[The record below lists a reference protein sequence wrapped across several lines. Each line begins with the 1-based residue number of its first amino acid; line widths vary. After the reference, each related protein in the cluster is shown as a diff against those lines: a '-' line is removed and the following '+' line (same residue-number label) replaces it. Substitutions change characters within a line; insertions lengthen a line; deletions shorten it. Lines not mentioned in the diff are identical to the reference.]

1 MKKAVFRTVSVGLL
15 VVLLAGCT
23 GQPKTSAEPTPTV
36 GVTIPGGAQAGSQA
50 SGRQIIAEG
59 QAVPVRSAALG
70 LPSAGTVI
78 SVPVTLGA
86 QVKAGDLLAQLD
98 TRQLELQIAQSAA
111 NVAVAQARLDQ
122 LNQGPAAQDEAAA
135 QQNVASAQATYDK
148 VRAGPAASDL
158 TAAQAALTSAQ
169 KNLASVR
176 AGPNAEQLRN
186 LAAQRDNARAAR
198 DQAQAAY
205 DRIQGAPDAGA
216 RPESLQLQ
224 QATNNF
230 NAADAAYKDAQGH
243 PTDAELAAA
252 SAQVQAAQAALD
264 RLTPDAAEVQ
274 AKLAALE
281 NTKAALAKLQP
292 TAGDRVVLEA
302 GVKAAQAAHDLAA
315 EQLSAAGLVAP
326 FAGTVV
332 SLDIATGEYATPGTP
347 ILRLADT
354 SAWRIETKD
363 LTELNIAQVELGMPA
378 TVTFDA
384 IPGLELSGHVSQ
396 IKPYGDNRQGDIVF
410 TITITPD
417 QQDERLRWNMTAK
430 VSIGSR

>member
-1 MKKAVFRTVSVGLL
+1 MKKVFFCAVSIGLL
-15 VVLLAGCT
+15 VLLFAGCT

-36 GVTIPGGAQAGSQA
+36 GVTVPVGAQAGGQA

-59 QAVPVRSAALG
+59 QAVPVRRAALG

-78 SVPVTLGA
+78 SVPVSLGA

-98 TRQLELQIAQSAA
+98 TRQLELQLAQAAA
-111 NVAVAQARLDQ
+111 NVAVAQAKLDQ
-122 LNQGPAAQDEAAA
+122 LNQGPAAQDVAAA
-135 QQNVASAQATYDK
+135 QQDVASAQAAYDK
-148 VRAGPAASDL
+148 VRAGAAVSDL
-158 TAAQAALTSAQ
+158 AAAQAALTAAQ
-169 KNLASVR
+169 KNYASVR

-230 NAADAAYKDAQGH
+230 NAADAAYEDAQGH

-252 SAQVQAAQAALD
+252 SAQVQATKAALD
-264 RLTPDAAEVQ
+264 RLTPDASEEQ

-292 TAGDRVVLEA
+292 SAGDRAVLEA
-302 GVKAAQAAHDLAA
+302 GVKAALVARELAT
-315 EQLSAAGLVAP
+315 EQISAARLVAP

-332 SLDIATGEYATPGTP
+332 SLDIAAGEYAAPGTP

-384 IPGLELSGHVSQ
+384 LPGLELSGHVSQ
-396 IKPYGDNRQGDIVF
+396 IKPYGDTRQGDIVY
-410 TITITPD
+410 TVTITPD

-430 VSIGSR
+430 VSIGS

>member
-1 MKKAVFRTVSVGLL
+1 MKRILVGGLVLL
-15 VVLLAGCT
+15 VLALVIAGCA
-23 GQPKTSAEPTPTV
+23 GLSKEPAAPTPT
-36 GVTIPGGAQAGSQA
+36 AQAAPA
-50 SGRQIIAEG
+50 SVKTGGLAYGGQIIAEG

-70 LPSAGTVI
+70 LPSAGIVI

-98 TRQLELQIAQSAA
+98 TRQLELQLAQAAA
-111 NVAVAQARLDQ
+111 NVAVAQAKLDQ
-122 LNQGPAAQDEAAA
+122 FNEGPAAQDVAAA
-135 QQNVASAQATYDK
+135 QQNVASAQAAYDK
-148 VRAGPAASDL
+148 VRAGPAASDRA
-158 TAAQAALTSAQ
+158 AAQAALTSAQ
-169 KNLASVR
+169 KNYARVR

-205 DRIQGAPDAGA
+205 DRIKGAPDAGA

-230 NAADAAYKDAQGH
+230 DAADAAYQDAQGH

-281 NTKAALAKLQP
+281 NAKAALAKLQP
-292 TAGDRVVLEA
+292 RSGDRAVLDA
-302 GVKAAQAAHDLAA
+302 GVKAAQAARDLAA
-315 EQLSAAGLVAP
+315 EQISAARLVAP

-332 SLDIATGEYATPGTP
+332 SLDIAAGEYATPGTP

-363 LTELNIAQVELGMPA
+363 LTELNIAQVQEGMPA

-384 IPGLELSGHVSQ
+384 IPGLELSGQVSQ
-396 IKPYGDNRQGDIVF
+396 IKPYGDTRQGDIVY
-410 TITITPD
+410 TVTITPD

-430 VSIGSR
+430 VSLGSR

>member
-1 MKKAVFRTVSVGLL
+1 MKKVAFSAVSVGLL
-15 VVLLAGCT
+15 FLLVAGCT
-23 GQPKTSAEPTPTV
+23 GQLKPSAEPTPTA
-36 GVTIPGGAQAGSQA
+36 GVAAPVKTQSGALV

-59 QAVPVRSAALG
+59 QAVPARSAALG
-70 LPSAGTVI
+70 LPSAGIVI

-98 TRQLELQIAQSAA
+98 TRQLELQLAQAAA
-111 NVAVAQARLDQ
+111 NVAVAQAKLDQ
-122 LNQGPAAQDEAAA
+122 FIEGPAVQDVAAA
-135 QQNVASAQATYDK
+135 QQNVASAQAAYDK
-148 VRAGPAASDL
+148 VRAGPAASDRA
-158 TAAQAALTSAQ
+158 AAQAALTSAQ
-169 KNLASVR
+169 KNYARVR
-176 AGPNAEQLRN
+176 AGPNAEQLRT

-205 DRIQGAPDAGA
+205 DRIKGAPDAGA

-230 NAADAAYKDAQGH
+230 DAADAAYQDAQGH

-252 SAQVQAAQAALD
+252 FAQVQAAQAALD

-274 AKLAALE
+274 AKLATLE
-281 NTKAALAKLQP
+281 NAKAALAKLQP
-292 TAGDRVVLEA
+292 RSGDRAVLDA
-302 GVKAAQAAHDLAA
+302 GVKAAQAARDLAA
-315 EQLSAAGLVAP
+315 EQISTARLVAP

-332 SLDIATGEYATPGTP
+332 SLDIAAGEYATPGTP

-363 LTELNIAQVELGMPA
+363 LTELNIAQVQEGMPA
-378 TVTFDA
+378 TMTFDA

-396 IKPYGDNRQGDIVF
+396 IKPYGDNRQGDIVY
-410 TITITPD
+410 TVTITPD

-430 VSIGSR
+430 VSLAP

>member
-1 MKKAVFRTVSVGLL
+1 M
-15 VVLLAGCT
+15 
-23 GQPKTSAEPTPTV
+23 
-36 GVTIPGGAQAGSQA
+36 
-50 SGRQIIAEG
+50 
-59 QAVPVRSAALG
+59 RSAALG
-70 LPSAGTVI
+70 LPSAGVVI

-86 QVKAGDLLAQLD
+86 QVKAGDVLAQLD
-98 TRQLELQIAQSAA
+98 TRQLELQLAQAAA
-111 NVAVAQARLDQ
+111 NVAVAQAKLDQ
-122 LNQGPAAQDEAAA
+122 FNEGPAAQDVAAA
-135 QQNVASAQATYDK
+135 QQNVASAQAAYDK

-158 TAAQAALTSAQ
+158 AAARAALTSAQ
-169 KNLASVR
+169 KNYARVR

-205 DRIQGAPDAGA
+205 DRIKGAPDAGA

-281 NTKAALAKLQP
+281 NAKAALAKLQP
-292 TAGDRVVLEA
+292 TAGDRAVLEA
-302 GVKAAQAAHDLAA
+302 GVQAAQAARDLAA
-315 EQLSAAGLVAP
+315 EQLSAARLVAP

-332 SLDIATGEYATPGTP
+332 SLDIAAGEYATPGTP

-363 LTELNIAQVELGMPA
+363 LTELNIAQVQEGMPA
-378 TVTFDA
+378 TITFDA
-384 IPGLELSGHVSQ
+384 IPGLELSGRVSQ
-396 IKPYGDNRQGDIVF
+396 IKPYGDNRQGDIVY
-410 TITITPD
+410 TVTITPD

-430 VSIGSR
+430 VSLGS

>member
-1 MKKAVFRTVSVGLL
+1 MNKILLSALSIGLL
-15 VVLLAGCT
+15 ALLIAGCA
-23 GQPKTSAEPTPTV
+23 GQLRPSAEPTPTP
-36 GVTIPGGAQAGSQA
+36 GVAVPAKTQSGSQV

-70 LPSAGTVI
+70 LPAAGIVI

-98 TRQLELQIAQSAA
+98 TRQLELQLAQAAA
-111 NVAVAQARLDQ
+111 NVAVAQAKLDQ
-122 LNQGPAAQDEAAA
+122 FNEGPSAQDVAAA
-135 QQNVASAQATYDK
+135 QQNVASAQAAYDK
-148 VRAGPAASDL
+148 VRAGPAASDRA
-158 TAAQAALTSAQ
+158 AAQAALTSAQ
-169 KNLASVR
+169 KNYARVR
-176 AGPNAEQLRN
+176 AGPNAEQLRT

-205 DRIQGAPDAGA
+205 DRIKGAPDAGA

-230 NAADAAYKDAQGH
+230 DAADAAYQDAQGH

-274 AKLAALE
+274 AKLATLE
-281 NTKAALAKLQP
+281 NAKAALAKLQP
-292 TAGDRVVLEA
+292 RSGDRAVLDA
-302 GVKAAQAAHDLAA
+302 GVKAAQAARDLAA
-315 EQLSAAGLVAP
+315 EQISVARLVAP

-332 SLDIATGEYATPGTP
+332 SLDIAAGEYATPGTP

-363 LTELNIAQVELGMPA
+363 LTELNIAQIQEGMPA

-384 IPGLELSGHVSQ
+384 IPGLELSGQVSQ
-396 IKPYGDNRQGDIVF
+396 IKPYGDNRQGDIVY
-410 TITITPD
+410 TVTITPD

-430 VSIGSR
+430 VSIGS

>member
-1 MKKAVFRTVSVGLL
+1 MKKVFFSAVSIGLL
-15 VVLLAGCT
+15 VLLFAGCT
-23 GQPKTSAEPTPTV
+23 GQPNTSAEPTPTAGLTVPV
-36 GVTIPGGAQAGSQA
+36 GTQAGGQA
-50 SGRQIIAEG
+50 SGRLIIAEG

-70 LPSAGTVI
+70 LPSAGIVI
-78 SVPVTLGA
+78 SVPVTVGA
-86 QVKAGDLLAQLD
+86 QVKAGDVLAQLD
-98 TRQLELQIAQSAA
+98 TRQLELQLAQAAA
-111 NVAVAQARLDQ
+111 NVAVAQAKLDQ
-122 LNQGPAAQDEAAA
+122 FNEGPAAQDVAAA
-135 QQNVASAQATYDK
+135 QQNVASAQAAYDK
-148 VRAGPAASDL
+148 VRAGPAASDQA
-158 TAAQAALTSAQ
+158 AAQAALTSAQ
-169 KNLASVR
+169 KNYARIR

-205 DRIQGAPDAGA
+205 DRIKGAPDAGA

-252 SAQVQAAQAALD
+252 SAQVPAAQAALD

-281 NTKAALAKLQP
+281 NAKAALAKLQP
-292 TAGDRVVLEA
+292 TAGDRAVLEA
-302 GVKAAQAAHDLAA
+302 GVQAAQAARDLAA
-315 EQLSAAGLVAP
+315 EQISAARLVAP

-332 SLDIATGEYATPGTP
+332 SLDIAAGEYATPGTP

-363 LTELNIAQVELGMPA
+363 LTELNIAQVQEGMPA
-378 TVTFDA
+378 TITFDA
-384 IPGLELSGHVSQ
+384 IAGLELSGRVSQ
-396 IKPYGDNRQGDIVF
+396 IKPYGDNRQGDIVY
-410 TITITPD
+410 TVTITPD

-430 VSIGSR
+430 VSLGS